1 MNLSDRLLK
10 RGMKNPNNLN
20 LMDFI
25 TKHLWNFLRPKLIN
39 FKTTIV
45 GVGVILMGLNSGW
58 GELVAL
64 VNGGV
69 PDMEILTMA
78 GTNIVL
84 GWGMIMARDA
94 DKTTL
99 ESIGATEL
107 RKHGVI
113 TLPVNDQRKEG
124 GR

>member
-1 MNLSDRLLK
+1 MNLSDRLFK
-10 RGMKNPNNLN
+10 RGKKNPNNLN
-20 LMDFI
+20 VMDFI
-25 TKHLWNFLRPKLIN
+25 TKHLWNFLRPKLVN

-45 GVGVILMGLNSGW
+45 GIGVILMGLNSGW

-64 VNGGV
+64 VSGGV
-69 PDMEILTMA
+69 PDMDILTMA
-78 GTNIVL
+78 GTNIAL
-84 GWGMIMARDA
+84 GYGMIMARDA

-99 ESIGATEL
+99 ESIGAKEL

-113 TLPVNDQRKEG
+113 ALPINTDRKEG

>member
-1 MNLSDRLLK
+1 MTVSDAMARRQK
-10 RGMKNPNNLN
+10 RKPNTVKPMSL
-20 LMDFI
+20 I
-25 TKHLWNFLRPKLIN
+25 TNYLWNFLRPKLVN

-45 GVGVILMGLNSGW
+45 GIGVILMGVNSGW

-69 PDMEILTMA
+69 PDMDILTMA

-99 ESIGATEL
+99 ESIGAKEL

-113 TLPVNDQRKEG
+113 AMPINTDRKEG

>member
-10 RGMKNPNNLN
+10 RGQRNPNNLN

-25 TKHLWNFLRPKLIN
+25 TKYLWNFLRPKLIN
-39 FKTTIV
+39 FKTTIL
-45 GVGVILMGLNSGW
+45 GVGLILMGLSTGW
-58 GELVAL
+58 QELVAL
-64 VNGGV
+64 VNGGT
-69 PDMEILTMA
+69 PDTEILTQASANLMA
-78 GTNIVL
+78 GYAL
-84 GWGMIMARDA
+84 IMARDA

-99 ESIGATEL
+99 ESIGAKEL

-113 TLPVNDQRKEG
+113 TLPVNDERKEG